1 MTRRE
6 QIVRGIPVSPGFGLG
21 RVFIYTRSLPEVL
34 EKEISPEALSEEQ
47 QRFTRAIAETGVE
60 LTQLKERVKTQLA
73 QNFSDF
79 IDAQLEMLKD
89 EEVIT
94 ETLRFVRERQRNADY
109 AYSEVIKRISTPIA
123 QSKVDF
129 FKERIADIRDV
140 ASRVLKNLAHTIS
153 TSILDTKPGS
163 IVVAHD
169 LPPSEACLLDPGRVS
184 GIAVELGGKTSH
196 TAIMT
201 KALEIPAVLGVE
213 NLLQRV
219 TADQPMIID
228 GNRGIVIV
236 NPTEKRNR
244 FYKGERERFL
254 KFRQSLVELAPVEA
268 VTEDGKQLDLS
279 ANIEF
284 IAEAFSAL
292 RYGARGI
299 GLFRTEYLYLTR
311 GRAPTEDEQTGVF
324 TEVVERMKPYPVI
337 IRTFDLGGDKMLPG
351 YTESNPFLGWRGI
364 RFCLENVDFFKGQLR
379 AILRA
384 SAFGNVKIMF
394 PMISTLEELKR
405 ANLILR
411 KTKEELKATG
421 TPFDEDCEVGI
432 MVETPSAAIMAE
444 SLAHECN
451 FFSIGSN
458 DLTQYTLAVD
468 RGNEK
473 VAKLYDNFHPAVLR
487 LIDMVI
493 KAGHKHGIRVG
504 LCGEFAAH
512 SQAIPLLVGLGIDEL
527 SMSPIALPLAK
538 KIIRSLDTQKAG
550 ELARRAIEFNTP
562 LEVIRFLKRE
572 LPKKF
577 PGLGTF
583 IAQEQKICSI

>member
-1 MTRRE
+1 MRHE
-6 QIVRGIPVSPGFGLG
+6 QILRGLPVSPGFGLG
-21 RVFIYTRSLPEVL
+21 KVFIYTRSLPEVI
-34 EKEISPEALSEEQ
+34 EKEIAPEAVAEEKKRFENAVRATQAELS
-47 QRFTRAIAETGVE
+47 
-60 LTQLKERVKTQLA
+60 LLKERVKTELA
-73 QNFSDF
+73 QDFSEF
-79 IDAQLEMLKD
+79 IEAQLEMLKD
-89 EEVIT
+89 ETAIT
-94 ETLRFVRERQRNADY
+94 ETLHFIEQKLRNAEF
-109 AYSEVIKRISTPIA
+109 AYSEVIKSISTPLT

-140 ASRVLKNLAHTIS
+140 ASRVLKNLTHTVS
-153 TSILDTKPGS
+153 TSILDTEPGS
-163 IVVAHD
+163 ILVAHD
-169 LPPSEACLLDPGRVS
+169 LPPSEACLLDPKRVA

-213 NLLQRV
+213 NLLSKV
-219 TADQPMIID
+219 TAGQPIVID
-228 GNRGIVIV
+228 GNRGIVII
-236 NPTEKRNR
+236 NPTGKRNR
-244 FYKGERERFL
+244 FYQDEQERYL

-268 VTEDGKQLDLS
+268 TTEDGKQLDLS

-311 GRAPTEDEQTGVF
+311 GRAPTEDEQTEVF
-324 TEVVERMKPYPVI
+324 TEVVKRMKPYPVI

-351 YTESNPFLGWRGI
+351 YTESNPFLGWRAI
-364 RFCLENVDFFKGQLR
+364 RFCLENVDFFKSQLR

-394 PMISTLEELKR
+394 PMIATLEELKR
-405 ANLILR
+405 AKLILEQ
-411 KTKEELKATG
+411 TKNELRAAAIT
-421 TPFDEDCEVGI
+421 FDDECEVGI

-444 SLAHECN
+444 SLARECN

-473 VAKLYDNFHPAVLR
+473 VAKLYDNFHPSVLR
-487 LIDMVI
+487 LIDLVI
-493 KAGHKHGIRVG
+493 KAGHKHGIWIG
-504 LCGEFAAH
+504 LCGEFAANPL
-512 SQAIPLLVGLGIDEL
+512 AIPLLVGLGIDEL
-527 SMSPIALPLAK
+527 SMSPSALPQAK
-538 KIIRSLDTQKAG
+538 KIIRSLETQKAV
-550 ELARRAIEFNTP
+550 ELARRVIEFNTP
-562 LEVIRFLKRE
+562 LEVTRFLKRE

-577 PGLGTF
+577 PGVGDILSKN
-583 IAQEQKICSI
+583 QKACLI